1 MYQSSLLERSTLVY
15 GDRLNNA
22 IHTPKPLYS
31 EDVMKKKIL
40 IIDDKPAIG
49 QLITLYLSAD
59 YDFRFFSNA
68 MDAYNWLKEG
78 NSVDLI
84 LSDYTMPEM
93 NGYDLLIMI
102 KQNEF
107 LKNIPVIFLSGEDSS
122 NTRISLLEAGADDF
136 ILKPFNPLELKLRI
150 KKALK

>member
-1 MYQSSLLERSTLVY
+1 
-15 GDRLNNA
+15 
-22 IHTPKPLYS
+22 
-31 EDVMKKKIL
+31 MKKNIL

-59 YDFRFFSNA
+59 YDFRFFPNA
-68 MDAYNWLKEG
+68 IDAYNWLKDG
-78 NSVDLI
+78 NIVDLI

-93 NGYDLLIMI
+93 NGYELLVMI

-107 LKNIPVIFLSGEDSS
+107 LKDIPVIILSGEDNT
-122 NTRISLLEAGADDF
+122 NTRINLLEAGAEDF

>member
-1 MYQSSLLERSTLVY
+1 MSFNSKDL
-15 GDRLNNA
+15 
-22 IHTPKPLYS
+22 
-31 EDVMKKKIL
+31 MKKKIL

-49 QLITLYLSAD
+49 QLITLYLNAD
-59 YDFRFFSNA
+59 YDFRFFSSA
-68 MDAYNWLKEG
+68 MEAYNWLREG
-78 NSVDLI
+78 NIVDLI

-93 NGYDLLIMI
+93 NGYDLLLMI

-107 LKNIPVIFLSGEDSS
+107 LKEIPVIFLSGEDNSH
-122 NTRISLLEAGADDF
+122 TRINLLEAGAEDF

>member
-1 MYQSSLLERSTLVY
+1 
-15 GDRLNNA
+15 
-22 IHTPKPLYS
+22 
-31 EDVMKKKIL
+31 MKKKII

-49 QLITLYLSAD
+49 KLITLYLNAD

-68 MDAYNWLKEG
+68 MEAYNWLKEG
-78 NSVDLI
+78 NEVDLI
-84 LSDYTMPEM
+84 LSDYSMPEM
-93 NGYDLLIMI
+93 NGYDLLMMI

-107 LKNIPVIFLSGEDSS
+107 FKDIPVIILSGEDNM
-122 NTRISLLEAGADDF
+122 NTRISLLEAGAEDF

>member
-1 MYQSSLLERSTLVY
+1 MEVY
-15 GDRLNNA
+15 LNNA
-22 IHTPKPLYS
+22 IRTPASLYS
-31 EDVMKKKIL
+31 KDPMKKKIL

-59 YDFRFFSNA
+59 YDFRFVSNA

-107 LKNIPVIFLSGEDSS
+107 LKNIPVIFLSGEDNS

>member
-1 MYQSSLLERSTLVY
+1 
-15 GDRLNNA
+15 
-22 IHTPKPLYS
+22 
-31 EDVMKKKIL
+31 MKKKIV

-59 YDFRFFSNA
+59 YDFRFFNNA
-68 MDAYNWLKEG
+68 LDAYNWLKDG
-78 NSVDLI
+78 NGVDLI

-93 NGYDLLIMI
+93 NGYDLLLMI

-107 LKNIPVIFLSGEDSS
+107 LKDIPVIFLSGEDNSS
-122 NTRISLLEAGADDF
+122 TRINLLEAGAEDF